1 MRNNKLLFEKINL
14 AIEDDGKF
22 NKFIELYKNKNNKF
36 KAIKLDQPQ
45 KITYEK
51 KIKKLQVKHIY
62 SNT

>member
-36 KAIKLDQPQ
+36 KAIK
-45 KITYEK
+45 
-51 KIKKLQVKHIY
+51 
-62 SNT
+62 